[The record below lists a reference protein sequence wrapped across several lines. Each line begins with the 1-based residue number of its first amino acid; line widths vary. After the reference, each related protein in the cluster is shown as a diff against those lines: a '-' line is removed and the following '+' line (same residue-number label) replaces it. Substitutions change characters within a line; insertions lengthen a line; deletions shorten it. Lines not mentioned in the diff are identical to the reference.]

1 MQVKN
6 IVSRV
11 KCKVIIETEDGST
24 TYIPGQKELD
34 ELIKNYLVDEI
45 SAPQTDVI
53 HIRAKKNNA
62 PSLEEAGYTF
72 EAGMGME

>member
-6 IVSRV
+6 IVSRA
-11 KCKVIIETEDGST
+11 KCKVIIETEEGST
-24 TYIPGQKELD
+24 TYIPGQKDLD
-34 ELIKNYLVDEI
+34 EIIKNYLVDEM
-45 SAPQTDVI
+45 SAPQADVI
-53 HIRAKKNNA
+53 HIHASKNNV